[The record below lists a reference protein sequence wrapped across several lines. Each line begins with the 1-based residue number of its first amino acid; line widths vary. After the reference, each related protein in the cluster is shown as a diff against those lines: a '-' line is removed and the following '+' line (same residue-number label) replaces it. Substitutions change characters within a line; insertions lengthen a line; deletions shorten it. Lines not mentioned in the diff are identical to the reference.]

1 MWVLLIAPL
10 CTFSHGLL
18 GLNFQGLWT
27 YYMLTGL
34 SCFPWPPK
42 SCAFHAFKPTI
53 WIMSH
58 ISAAILGQSLSPTP
72 QTTALSPSVWW
83 FWRET
88 FFLGGGSYLQG
99 AENPFRLDFLPLNE
113 FESSWDK
120 TCKASDFALWIPF
133 NILQFS
139 FQWCWCLT
147 ITVIFSEV
155 DWMCSCLE
163 ISSAKQISSLSL
175 NSASHRFSKHRQNEN
190 TFLAK
195 ILHRWPL
202 GLSRTW
208 SSWWLLNF

>member
-1 MWVLLIAPL
+1 MCFSCLQIYNMNNVTNL
-10 CTFSHGLL
+10 CCHLGTKPIPHLPDHSSITFCGMTLER
-18 GLNFQGLWT
+18 N
-27 YYMLTGL
+27 
-34 SCFPWPPK
+34 
-42 SCAFHAFKPTI
+42 I
-53 WIMSH
+53 
-58 ISAAILGQSLSPTP
+58 
-72 QTTALSPSVWW
+72 
-83 FWRET
+83 FW
-88 FFLGGGSYLQG
+88 GGSYLQG

-120 TCKASDFALWIPF
+120 ACKASDFALWIPF

-163 ISSAKQISSLSL
+163 ITSAKQISSLSL

-202 GLSRTW
+202 GLSRT
-208 SSWWLLNF
+208 